1 MTTDNNETPNTTEGN
16 NNTKKAKPRSLADL
30 YDMDSYSDMT
40 DEEIELVTEFK
51 YKLKTQ
57 NEENESLY
65 KQLKAAI
72 NNNIA
77 ASAIEVENSRA
88 AFEKIMSMFPACESA
103 AAETVEFKTFKPT
116 TIEFDSVDNTNNDS
130 EVSN

>member
-1 MTTDNNETPNTTEGN
+1 MTTDSTENT
-16 NNTKKAKPRSLADL
+16 NTNTKPRSIVDL

-40 DEEIELVTEFK
+40 DEEIELITEFK

-57 NEENESLY
+57 NEENESIY
-65 KQLKAAI
+65 KQLKIALS
-72 NNNIA
+72 NNVA

-103 AAETVEFKTFKPT
+103 AAETVEFKTFTPL
-116 TIEFDSVDNTNNDS
+116 TIEFDSIDNTSTES

>member
-1 MTTDNNETPNTTEGN
+1 MTTDNNET
-16 NNTKKAKPRSLADL
+16 NNTEKTKPRSLVDL
-30 YDMDSYSDMT
+30 YDMDSYADMS

-51 YKLKTQ
+51 YKLKAQ
-57 NEENESLY
+57 NEENELFY
-65 KQLKAAI
+65 KQLKI
-72 NNNIA
+72 KLRNNIE

-103 AAETVEFKTFKPT
+103 AAETVEFKTFTPL
-116 TIEFDSVDNTNNDS
+116 TIEFDSIDNTNNDS

>member
-1 MTTDNNETPNTTEGN
+1 MTTDSTENTNTTEI
-16 NNTKKAKPRSLADL
+16 TKPRSIVDL

-40 DEEIELVTEFK
+40 DEEIELITEFK

-57 NEENESLY
+57 NEENESVY
-65 KQLKAAI
+65 KQLKTAI
-72 NNNIA
+72 SNNVA

-103 AAETVEFKTFKPT
+103 AAETVEFKTFTPA
-116 TIEFDSVDNTNNDS
+116 TIEFESVDNTNTDS